1 MILNIIYVGLTFP
14 QQMYNSN
21 QFQSDFYYDFH
32 HLNLYFPLNV
42 KKILIIDDNQG
53 IKSLIMKALNVMCED
68 IPQNLQFR
76 DDQI

>member
-21 QFQSDFYYDFH
+21 QFQSDFYYEFH

-42 KKILIIDDNQG
+42 NKCLIIDDNQR
-53 IKSLIMKALNVMCED
+53 IKSLITKVLNVMYED
-68 IPQNLQFR
+68 IP
-76 DDQI
+76 